1 MLLSDTM
8 NPSHMIYYRGAHV
21 LKMLQ
26 QEGNMSIGKLYA
38 RMNETEKMTYPVL
51 ILCLDWLY
59 LINAAK
65 LSEKGDVTLCI

>member
-38 RMNETEKMTYPVL
+38 RMNETEKMTYPIL
-51 ILCLDWLY
+51 MLCLDWLY

-65 LSEKGDVTLCI
+65 ISKKGDVTLCI

>member
-1 MLLSDTM
+1 MLLSDTI

-51 ILCLDWLY
+51 MLCLDWLY